1 MMMRLQGGD
10 ARMTPRWPT
19 RLAIVAM
26 SVIATAAVAFAIAN
40 LIPEETLLA
49 RDIRHASPVASVQFH
64 HEASNLPGPIVVG
77 GNRVTVLQNGAES
90 FPAMLAAIRSARQ
103 SVDFES
109 YIYWSG
115 EVGREFVQALAERAR
130 AGVPVHVLLDGIGGH
145 KISEESE
152 RELRASGAQLKFFH
166 PVHWWTLDRLNN
178 RDHRKILVV
187 DGRVG
192 FTGGI
197 GIADEWSGNA
207 TRTDHW
213 RDMQFQVQGP
223 VVSQMQ
229 AVFED
234 NWITVTGNVLLG
246 PGYFPALPAQGSADA
261 QMFSSSPDSGS
272 ENMQLMYLM
281 SIAAARKSIDLEA
294 AYFLPGDLVQ
304 KALQAAL
311 KRGVKLRVIVPGEHI
326 DSQLVMSASQ
336 EKWGVVLANGG
347 HIYRFQPA
355 MFHNKMMIVDGH
367 LTMIGSANFD
377 ERSFKLNDE
386 ANLNVYDAG
395 FAAHMTQ
402 VFDQD
407 VARSREVTY
416 SQWQH
421 RSWWSKLKDKFSSL
435 TASQL

>member
-1 MMMRLQGGD
+1 
-10 ARMTPRWPT
+10 MTSRWPT

-40 LIPEETLLA
+40 LVPQEEMLT
-49 RDIRHASPVASVQFH
+49 RDIRHASPIDSMQFRY
-64 HEASNLPGPIVVG
+64 EASNLPGPTVLD
-77 GNRVTVLQNGAES
+77 GNRVTALQNGAES
-90 FPAMLAAIRSARQ
+90 FPAMLAAIRSARK

-115 EVGREFVQALAERAR
+115 DIGREFVRALSERAR
-130 AGVPVHVLLDGIGGH
+130 AGVAVHVLLDGIGGH

-166 PVHWWTLDRLNN
+166 PVHWWTLDRVNN

-197 GIADEWSGNA
+197 GIADAWSGNA
-207 TRTDHW
+207 TLPDHW
-213 RDMQFQVQGP
+213 RDMQFEIEGP

-234 NWITVTGNVLLG
+234 NWIAVTGNVLLG
-246 PGYFPALPAQGSADA
+246 PDYFPPLPAQGKADA

-272 ENMQLMYLM
+272 ENMQLMYLT
-281 SIAAARKSIDLEA
+281 SIAAARKTIDLEA
-294 AYFLPGDLVQ
+294 AYFIPGDLAQ
-304 KALQAAL
+304 KALRAAL
-311 KRGVKLRVIVPGEHI
+311 ERGVKLRVIVPGDHI

-347 HIYRFQPA
+347 HVYRFQPA

-386 ANLNVYDAG
+386 ANLNVYDAD
-395 FAAHMTQ
+395 FAAHMAQ
-402 VFDQD
+402 VFQQD
-407 VARSREVTY
+407 LAQSREVTY
-416 SQWQH
+416 AQWQQ
-421 RSWWSKLKDKFSSL
+421 RSWWSKLKDKLSAL

>member
-1 MMMRLQGGD
+1 
-10 ARMTPRWPT
+10 
-19 RLAIVAM
+19 M

-49 RDIRHASPVASVQFH
+49 RDIRHASPVASVQFR

-77 GNRVTVLQNGAES
+77 GNRVTPLQNGAES
-90 FPAMLAAIRSARQ
+90 FPAMLAAIRSAKQ

-213 RDMQFQVQGP
+213 RDMQFQAEGP

-304 KALQAAL
+304 RALQAAL

-421 RSWWSKLKDKFSSL
+421 RPWWSKLKDKFSSL